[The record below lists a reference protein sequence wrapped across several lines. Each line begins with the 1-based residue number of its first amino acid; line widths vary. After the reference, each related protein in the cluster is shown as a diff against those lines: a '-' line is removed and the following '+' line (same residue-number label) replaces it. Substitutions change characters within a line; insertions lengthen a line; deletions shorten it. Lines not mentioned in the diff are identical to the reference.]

1 MLQAIQ
7 LEKEIEAKLC
17 DFMSKMEYKLK
28 ISEGN
33 VYKNSWIGGE
43 LQWKIK
49 KTMQHEMMDDEI
61 NSVKTEV
68 DKQLTITCSEMQ
80 DLSSK

>member
-1 MLQAIQ
+1 
-7 LEKEIEAKLC
+7 
-17 DFMSKMEYKLK
+17 
-28 ISEGN
+28 
-33 VYKNSWIGGE
+33 
-43 LQWKIK
+43 
-49 KTMQHEMMDDEI
+49 MMDDEI